1 MEAASSS
8 GNMKKKQK
16 KTQVIYSTKN
26 TTKEKDK
33 EAYDPRTPYVLNL
46 EVIKN
51 NLNFPTCVR
60 VLAGHLQAYPFFTA
74 GKFFEYISTEQLL
87 QLQKIFSS
95 LNTKVDA
102 GTQLFVLESKEQED
116 DLYTAS
122 ILAFLLAFGEGEAVL
137 DATKLLPALQN
148 LQAII
153 DFEVLASKGRAIVHR
168 QNYSV
173 LDDQKVIGYIK
184 KDKD

>member
-1 MEAASSS
+1 MEAASTS
-8 GNMKKKQK
+8 GNMKKKHS
-16 KTQVIYSTKN
+16 TQVIYSTKN
-26 TTKEKDK
+26 MTKEKDK
-33 EAYDPRTPYVLNL
+33 EAYDPCTPYVLNL

-51 NLNFPTCVR
+51 NLNFPTCIR
-60 VLAGHLQAYPFFTA
+60 VLAGHFQQYPFFTA

-87 QLQKIFSS
+87 HLQKIFSS
-95 LNTKVDA
+95 LNTKVDS

-148 LQAII
+148 LQAIV
-153 DFEVLASKGRAIVHR
+153 DFEVLASKGKAIVHR

>member
-1 MEAASSS
+1 M
-8 GNMKKKQK
+8 
-16 KTQVIYSTKN
+16 IYSTKN
-26 TTKEKDK
+26 MTKEK
-33 EAYDPRTPYVLNL
+33 ESYTPYVLNL

-60 VLAGHLQAYPFFTA
+60 VLAGHLQMYPFFTA

-95 LNTKVDA
+95 LNAKVDT

-116 DLYTAS
+116 NLYTAS

-137 DATKLLPALQN
+137 DATK
-148 LQAII
+148 
-153 DFEVLASKGRAIVHR
+153 
-168 QNYSV
+168 
-173 LDDQKVIGYIK
+173 
-184 KDKD
+184 